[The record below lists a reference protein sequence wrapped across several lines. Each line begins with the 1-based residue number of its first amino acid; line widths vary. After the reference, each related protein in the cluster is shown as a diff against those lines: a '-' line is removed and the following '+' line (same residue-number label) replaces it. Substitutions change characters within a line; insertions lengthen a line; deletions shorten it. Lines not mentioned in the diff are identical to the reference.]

1 MSNTLED
8 RIKAFMP
15 LPNIPEPGYVT
26 IKTYMPTKKWKLR
39 QNRLHMQAESRRRNR
54 R

>member
-8 RIKAFMP
+8 RIKAFVP
-15 LPNIPEPGYVT
+15 VPGIPDMGV
-26 IKTYMPTKKWKLR
+26 IKTYMPTKKYKLR
-39 QNRLHMQAESRRRNR
+39 QNRLQMQTESRRRNR